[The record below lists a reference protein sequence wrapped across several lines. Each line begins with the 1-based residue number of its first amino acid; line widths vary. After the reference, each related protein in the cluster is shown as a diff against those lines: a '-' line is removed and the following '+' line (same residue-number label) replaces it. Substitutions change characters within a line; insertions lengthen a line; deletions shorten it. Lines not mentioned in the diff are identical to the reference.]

1 MEQSKLRTGKQQ
13 LKKKSLGQGMV
24 EYIIIVAVVALGSIA
39 VYTAFGDV
47 LRGQV
52 ATAAGALDGN
62 PSTEGRASSAAA
74 VENANSTEALN
85 KTLGTYETIASGGG
99 GSEGGAASGE

>member
-1 MEQSKLRTGKQQ
+1 MEQGKLKQGKLQP
-13 LKKKSLGQGMV
+13 KKKSLGQGMV

-52 ATAAGALDGN
+52 ATAAGALNGETGN
-62 PSTEGRASSAAA
+62 GRDASNEAAGKA
-74 VENANSTEALN
+74 KAKENTNRNMKSYDQQL
-85 KTLGTYETIASGGG
+85 K
-99 GSEGGAASGE
+99 

>member
-1 MEQSKLRTGKQQ
+1 MMKGTW
-13 LKKKSLGQGMV
+13 KKFRRQLGQGMT

-52 ATAAGALDGN
+52 AEAA
-62 PSTEGRASSAAA
+62 STLAGEKGEGKEKAKQAAQ
-74 VENANSTEALN
+74 NANANIN
-85 KTLGTYETIASGGG
+85 KTMQNYSDTGGG
-99 GSEGGAASGE
+99 GGGGN

>member
-1 MEQSKLRTGKQQ
+1 MKNTWQKFRRQ
-13 LKKKSLGQGMV
+13 LGQGMT

-52 ATAAGALDGN
+52 AEAASTLAGENSGEGKAKAQQAAG
-62 PSTEGRASSAAA
+62 RAVQN
-74 VENANSTEALN
+74 VE
-85 KTLGTYETIASGGG
+85 KTMQNYSETSGGG
-99 GSEGGAASGE
+99 GGGGGSN

>member
-1 MEQSKLRTGKQQ
+1 MSKQ
-13 LKKKSLGQGMV
+13 LKKRQAGQGMV

-52 ATAAGALDGN
+52 A
-62 PSTEGRASSAAA
+62 E
-74 VENANSTEALN
+74 
-85 KTLGTYETIASGGG
+85 
-99 GSEGGAASGE
+99 AASTLTGESNGKGRESAEDAADRATNSGNMNRTLKDYSD

>member
-1 MEQSKLRTGKQQ
+1 MKNTWQKFRRQ
-13 LKKKSLGQGMV
+13 LGQGMT

-52 ATAAGALDGN
+52 AEAAGTLAGE
-62 PSTEGRASSAAA
+62 SGIGREAIDSGKQKAAA
-74 VENANSTEALN
+74 NTQ
-85 KTLGTYETIASGGG
+85 KTLQNYGETSGGG
-99 GSEGGAASGE
+99 GGGSN